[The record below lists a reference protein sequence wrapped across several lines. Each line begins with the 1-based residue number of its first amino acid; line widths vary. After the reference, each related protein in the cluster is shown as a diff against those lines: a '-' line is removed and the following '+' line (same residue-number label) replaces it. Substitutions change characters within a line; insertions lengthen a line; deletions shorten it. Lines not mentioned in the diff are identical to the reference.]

1 MRADAVERSG
11 DTVAD
16 VTTARRITLARTPT
30 GPVGPESFGR
40 DEVEIGPLSDGEFL
54 VEVKWLSVDPT
65 IRGWMA
71 YDTYLPK
78 IAEGDVIRSLG
89 AGEVVDSRNDKFPVG
104 TRVTGVTG
112 WQSYAVMNGG
122 FRIPDG
128 ISYEQ
133 ALSVFGMTGLTAFVG
148 IEDIARVKEGET
160 VVVSGAAGAVGS
172 LAGQL
177 AKAKGARVIGI
188 AGTDE
193 KCRWVTGDLGLD
205 SCINYRTEDVGAAL
219 RRECPRGVDVYFDNV
234 GGEILNIVL
243 GQIRDHARV
252 VMCGAIAGYDSPEL
266 PPGPA
271 NIVNAIPR
279 RATLQ
284 GFIVLDHYDRASAAI
299 STMAPLV
306 AEGRLK
312 SEVFVLDGLDSA
324 PDALAG
330 LFTGANTGKTLVRL

>member
-1 MRADAVERSG
+1 M
-11 DTVAD
+11 
-16 VTTARRITLARTPT
+16 TTSRRITLAQTPT
-30 GPVGPESFGR
+30 GPVGPASFGR
-40 DEVEIGPLSDGEFL
+40 DEVDIAPLSDGEFL

-78 IAEGDVIRSLG
+78 IAEGEVIRSLG

-112 WQSYAVMNGG
+112 WQSLAVMNGG

-148 IEDIARVKEGET
+148 IEDIGRVREGET

-172 LAGQL
+172 IAGQL
-177 AKAKGARVIGI
+177 AKANGARVVGI
-188 AGTDE
+188 AGTDD
-193 KCRWVTGDLGLD
+193 KCRWVTEDLGFD
-205 SCINYRTEDVGAAL
+205 ACVNYRTEDVATAL
-219 RRECPRGVDVYFDNV
+219 RRECPRGIDVYFDNV

-299 STMAPLV
+299 SAMAPLV
-306 AEGRLK
+306 SDGRLK
-312 SEVFVLDGLDSA
+312 SEVYVLDGLDSA

-330 LFTGANTGKTLVRL
+330 LFTGANTGKTLIRL